1 MKDIM
6 RTLPKLV
13 LLALV
18 TVYLVWG
25 STYLAIHFALLS
37 FPPFLLMGT
46 RFLVAGALLFGW
58 LKLRRVPN
66 PAPRQWR
73 DGGIVGVLLLGG
85 GMGFTAVAQQTVSS
99 GLTAVFIAS
108 APLMFALWSGLF
120 GQWPSKREWVGIVV
134 GFFGAALLA
143 GGGQFAAQPIGA
155 IALTCAVASWTFGSA
170 LSQKK
175 LALAPGA
182 MGFASEMLIGGV
194 FLLGIGLARGEVL
207 ATPLDSRALLAWAY
221 LVSAGSLAGFSAY
234 MYLLSRVSPALASS
248 YAYVN
253 PAIAVVLGVVFA
265 NESIGTR
272 EMIAMAII
280 LVSVIVLTTAKKGIA
295 PASGTSTD
303 GDTQARDSLIDGKGQ
318 AGAASS

>member
-1 MKDIM
+1 MKVIV
-6 RTLPKLV
+6 RTLPKFV
-13 LLALV
+13 LLALA

-46 RFLVAGALLFGW
+46 RFLVAGGALFGW
-58 LKLRRVPN
+58 LKWRATPN
-66 PAPRQWR
+66 PTPRQWR
-73 DGGIVGVLLLGG
+73 DGGIVGVLLLCG
-85 GMGFTAVAQQTVSS
+85 GMGCVAIAQQYVSS

-120 GQWPSKREWVGIVV
+120 GQWPSRREWAGIVA
-134 GFFGAALLA
+134 GFFGAALLV
-143 GGGQFAAQPIGA
+143 GGGQFAAQPVGA
-155 IALTCAVASWTFGSA
+155 VALTCAVASWTLGSA

-182 MGFASEMLIGGV
+182 MGFASEMLVGGV
-194 FLLGIGLARGEVL
+194 VLLGIGLARGEALVM
-207 ATPLDSRALLAWAY
+207 PLDSRALLAWAY

-253 PAIAVVLGVVFA
+253 PAIAVLLGVVFA
-265 NESIGTR
+265 HESIGPR
-272 EMIAMAII
+272 EMLAMLVI
-280 LVSVIVLTTAKKGIA
+280 LVSVIVLTT
-295 PASGTSTD
+295 
-303 GDTQARDSLIDGKGQ
+303 GKGHAHAGDSQ
-318 AGAASS
+318 IEGKGEAGAAPGTR

>member
-1 MKDIM
+1 MKEIV
-6 RTLPKLV
+6 RTLPKFV

-85 GMGFTAVAQQTVSS
+85 GMGLTAVAQQYVSS

-120 GQWPSKREWVGIVV
+120 GQWPSGREWIGIVV

-143 GGGQFAAQPIGA
+143 SGGQFAAQPIGA
-155 IALTCAVASWTFGSA
+155 VALTCAVASWTLGSA

-175 LALAPGA
+175 LVLAPGA

-234 MYLLSRVSPALASS
+234 MYLLSRVPPALASS

-253 PAIAVVLGVVFA
+253 PAIAVMLGVVFA
-265 NESIGTR
+265 NESIGPR
-272 EMIAMAII
+272 EMIAMFVI
-280 LVSVIVLTTAKKGIA
+280 LASVIVLTTAKGGPA
-295 PASGTSTD
+295 PASGTSAEPATH
-303 GDTQARDSLIDGKGQ
+303 
-318 AGAASS
+318 